1 MILYKYLSPDRIDVL
16 SKLKIR
22 FTQFGAMNDPFEVSI
37 NIDKISEQT
46 NIYELTK
53 KDFRSLIDEG
63 YEKYPLVQSIISK
76 EDFINLALPLEEYLK
91 QYVIENMNNV
101 IELLPDVLKSK
112 FDIGMGAL
120 SLSEKCDH
128 PLMWSHYSGNHMGYA
143 IGFNSE
149 HAYFNQRISV
159 SDELRHLRKVSYVN
173 KRPQV
178 NLMNPN
184 GVGIFTIKHTDWEY
198 ESEWRMIL
206 PFSDAAEII
215 HNDKYPIYLFDVPAS
230 SISLIILGSK
240 MEDSHKE
247 EIKSILKSDTIYS
260 HIELFNATLDKY
272 SFKINI
278 NRIKA

>member
-53 KDFRSLIDEG
+53 KDFKSLIEEG
-63 YEKYPLVQSIISK
+63 YEKYPVVQSIISK

-91 QYVIENMNNV
+91 PYVIENMNNV

-112 FDIGMGAL
+112 LDVGMGAL

-128 PLMWSHYSGNHMGYA
+128 QLMWSHYSENHMGYV
-143 IGFNSE
+143 IGFNGK
-149 HAYFNQRISV
+149 HNYFNQRISEN
-159 SDELRHLRKVSYVN
+159 DELRHLRKVVYVN
-173 KRPQV
+173 KRPQI

-184 GVGIFTIKHTDWEY
+184 GVEIFTIKHTNWEY

-206 PFSDAAEII
+206 PFTDASEMI
-215 HNDKYPIYLFDVPAS
+215 HNNKYPIYLFDFPAS
-230 SISLIILGSK
+230 SISSIILGSK

-247 EIKSILKSDTIYS
+247 KIKSILKSDTIYS
-260 HIELFNATLDKY
+260 HIELFNATLDKDT
-272 SFKINI
+272 FTINI
-278 NRIKA
+278 KRI

>member
-1 MILYKYLSPDRIDVL
+1 MILYKYLPPDRIDVL

-22 FTQFGAMNDPFEVSI
+22 FTQFGAMNDPFEVSV
-37 NIDKISEQT
+37 NIDRISEQT

-53 KDFRSLIDEG
+53 KDFKSLIEEG
-63 YEKYPLVQSIISK
+63 YDKYPVVHSIISK
-76 EDFINLALPLEEYLK
+76 EDFINLALPLEGYLK
-91 QYVIENMNNV
+91 PYVIENMNNV

-112 FDIGMGAL
+112 LNIGMGAL
-120 SLSEKCDH
+120 SLSEKCNH
-128 PLMWSHYSGNHMGYA
+128 QLMWSHYSENHMGFA

-149 HAYFNQRISV
+149 HTFFNQRISIN
-159 SDELRHLRKVSYVN
+159 DELRHIRKVIYVDR
-173 KRPQV
+173 RPQI

-184 GVGIFTIKHTDWEY
+184 GVEIFTIKHTNWEY

-206 PFSDAAEII
+206 PFSDASEII
-215 HNDKYPIYLFDVPAS
+215 HNNKYPIYLFDVPAS
-230 SISLIILGSK
+230 SISSIILGSK

-260 HIELFNATLDKY
+260 HIELFDSTLDKE
-272 SFKINI
+272 SFRINI